1 MRAFAVLLPCSCAMR
16 GSGHVVIGAV
26 AADRPHISRISKF
39 VLHSDLRSAV
49 GVSSGYLRDIY
60 FRCHRLR
67 GGLLYPL
74 AMLKCTATTAKNT
87 VKIAI
92 FRNSAKTARIFSLC
106 KIWGFPAQGA
116 LQTHLLERGLAPRRP
131 KSWRTHGI
139 LTEFR
144 ASSPKIEV
152 PVVYAVPAPLQYESR
167 VSAQAARDCS
177 RTNGHSRHC
186 FGGKT

>member
-1 MRAFAVLLPCSCAMR
+1 MPCSCAMR

-39 VLHSDLRSAV
+39 VRHPDLRSAV

-74 AMLKCTATTAKNT
+74 AMLKCTATPAKNT

-106 KIWGFPAQGA
+106 KIWGFPAHGA
-116 LQTHLLERGLAPRRP
+116 LQTHLLECGLAPRRP
-131 KSWRTHGI
+131 KAWRTYGM
-139 LTEFR
+139 LTAFR
-144 ASSPKIEV
+144 ASVPKNEA
-152 PVVYAVPAPLQYESR
+152 PAVFAVMAPLQCEAR
-167 VSAQAARDCS
+167 VAAQATRDCS
-177 RTNGHSRHC
+177 RTNGHYRHC
-186 FGGKT
+186 FRAKT